1 MIEETKLDD
10 LDENECVYII
20 GFWKKDHKQND
31 YFCYHY
37 FHIQNLMELDVEVD
51 YNRYEKRGLFISVEN
66 EVFLV
71 FKNKA

>member
-1 MIEETKLDD
+1 MIDETKLDN

-37 FHIQNLMELDVEVD
+37 FYIQNLMELEVEVD
-51 YNRYEKRGLFISVEN
+51 YDRYEKRCLFISGEN